1 MPPHCSLPEPAVVE
15 FGEINLSLRSWRPLT
30 VARKNH
36 QMQSLTPLMLE
47 TEDFQRER
55 LLVHHVGKGLEIPA
69 GSRQIAAGTLSVGHK
84 EPSPPGMPG
93 Q

>member
-36 QMQSLTPLMLE
+36 QMQSLTPLMFIHPSASGGDG
-47 TEDFQRER
+47 TGTVGTR
-55 LLVHHVGKGLEIPA
+55 L
-69 GSRQIAAGTLSVGHK
+69 
-84 EPSPPGMPG
+84 
-93 Q
+93 